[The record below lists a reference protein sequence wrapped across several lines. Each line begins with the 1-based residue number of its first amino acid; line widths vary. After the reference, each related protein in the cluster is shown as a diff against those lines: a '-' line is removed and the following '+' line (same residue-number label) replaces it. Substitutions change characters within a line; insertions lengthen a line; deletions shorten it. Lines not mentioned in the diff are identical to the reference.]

1 MKKISIL
8 AAAALLSLILPAFA
22 EVCATM
28 PPAEEQQEGKDIP
41 LGFVN
46 SSGSEI
52 KAIFL
57 SQTGRDAWS
66 QNLLKDGPLKSGGQ
80 TDLDIRRESILGLS
94 DIKII
99 YSSGEEKLWKKLP
112 VLEIFEI
119 TNKKDGEPGYE
130 RIKLGA

>member
-8 AAAALLSLILPAFA
+8 AAAALLFLILPAFA

-57 SQTGRDAWS
+57 SQSGRDVWS
-66 QNLLKDGPLKSGGQ
+66 QNLLKDGPLKNGEQ
-80 TDLDIRRESILGLS
+80 VDLDIKRESILGLS

-112 VLEIFEI
+112 ILEIFEI